1 MNKDGKKRVKFKKG
15 LFQRLFWVIS
25 CLFIITIVGYFG
37 FRFVIVSGIYG
48 NKDMKLSE
56 YIIKNINEDK
66 GLYND
71 NKLYVFKGNV
81 DSNYIKYEN
90 LLFRVVKIY
99 QDGSVEIVMD
109 EGINSLFYNK
119 KYSKYLDSDIHKYLN
134 EQFLDVI
141 DKGDLNKTP
150 ICKDIVNSIDK
161 IACNEIDYSSY
172 VKLLQIGD
180 YVNSIKD
187 NETYLGKEGEYYWLG
202 NTTDDKIWNIDGVNL
217 SQSDELKGYKIRPVV
232 TLNEMV
238 KYLSGTGTKD
248 DPIIVKKEEVGIGSY
263 VKIDNDLYMVIN
275 KEKNHLKL
283 MRIEDSPLVREVHNK
298 DLIDELNDKYYDSL
312 SYKKKLVKYTISLGD
327 YKNSYKDIKDKKKSV
342 YIGIPTVNDF
352 KVDNNELEYLLIN
365 KYDSEEVLYYDKLG
379 LHKSSDKIARK
390 IRPVIMIKKQGI
402 SSGNGTIDN
411 PYIVEVE

>member
-1 MNKDGKKRVKFKKG
+1 MKKDGKKRVKFKKG

-25 CLFIITIVGYFG
+25 CLFIIVIVGYFL
-37 FRFVIVSGIYG
+37 FRFIIVNGIYG

-66 GLYND
+66 GLYRD
-71 NKLYVFKGNV
+71 NNLYIFKGNV

-161 IACNEIDYSSY
+161 ITCNEIDYSSY

-248 DPIIVKKEEVGIGSY
+248 DPIIVKKEEAGIGSY

-390 IRPVIMIKKQGI
+390 IRPVIMIKKNDI
-402 SSGNGTIDN
+402 SNGNGTIDN

>member
-1 MNKDGKKRVKFKKG
+1 MNKDGKKRIKFKKG
-15 LFQRLFWVIS
+15 IFQRLFWVIS
-25 CLFIITIVGYFG
+25 CLFIIVIVGYFL
-37 FRFVIVSGIYG
+37 FRFIIVNGIYG

-66 GLYND
+66 GLYRD
-71 NKLYVFKGNV
+71 NNLYIFKGNV

-161 IACNEIDYSSY
+161 ITCNEIDYSSY

-248 DPIIVKKEEVGIGSY
+248 DPIVIKKDDVGIGSY
-263 VKIDNDLYMVIN
+263 VKIDNDLYIVIN
-275 KEKNHLKL
+275 KEKSYLKL

-365 KYDSEEVLYYDKLG
+365 KYDSEEVFYYDKRG
-379 LHKSSDKIARK
+379 LHKSSNEIARK
-390 IRPVIMIKKQGI
+390 IRPVIMIKKNEI
-402 SSGNGTIDN
+402 SSGNGTIDE